1 MPRRLII
8 TLTAA
13 NRVGILAGVSN
24 ALAELSGD
32 LQEIRQTV
40 VQKFFTMIIAA
51 DFPAERDPQIV
62 LDHIRDV
69 CRPYS
74 VDVTLKGPLE
84 EHLQD
89 DACSKLQRY
98 WLTMR
103 GHNEP
108 EVMLRVSSRLA
119 QDQIDICNMHAV
131 STAQGEGFRF
141 LMEIA
146 VPPKVDIDLLQAD
159 LMCLGEEGK
168 MDGVALQEIELEDSA
183 IYQRTNMFM
192 ADLSAID

>member
-13 NRVGILAGVSN
+13 NRVGILAAVSN

-40 VQKFFTMIIAA
+40 VQKFFTMIIVA
-51 DFPAERDPQIV
+51 DFPSERDPQIV

-74 VDVTLKGPLE
+74 VDVTLKDPLAE
-84 EHLQD
+84 QLQA
-89 DACSKLQRY
+89 DASQELDRY

-103 GHNEP
+103 GRNEP
-108 EVMLRVSSRLA
+108 EVMRRVSARLA
-119 QDQIDICNMHAV
+119 QDRIDICNMHAV
-131 STAQGEGFRF
+131 STDQGDRFRF

-146 VPPKVDIDLLQAD
+146 VPKNLDIDLLQAD
-159 LMCLGEEGK
+159 LMCLGEQEK
-168 MDGVALQEIELEDSA
+168 LDGVAIQEIEREDSA

>member
-74 VDVTLKGPLE
+74 VDVTLKDPLD

-89 DACSKLQRY
+89 D
-98 WLTMR
+98 
-103 GHNEP
+103 E
-108 EVMLRVSSRLA
+108 
-119 QDQIDICNMHAV
+119 
-131 STAQGEGFRF
+131 
-141 LMEIA
+141 
-146 VPPKVDIDLLQAD
+146 
-159 LMCLGEEGK
+159 
-168 MDGVALQEIELEDSA
+168 
-183 IYQRTNMFM
+183 
-192 ADLSAID
+192 

>member
-1 MPRRLII
+1 MPRRLIV

-13 NRVGILAGVSN
+13 NRVGILAAVSN

-40 VQKFFTMIIAA
+40 VQKFFTMIIVA
-51 DFPAERDPQIV
+51 DFPEHREPQVV

-74 VDVTLKGPLE
+74 VDVTLKDPLDE
-84 EHLQD
+84 QLQN
-89 DACSKLQRY
+89 DAPQELARY

-108 EVMLRVSSRLA
+108 EVMRRVSSRLA
-119 QDQIDICNMHAV
+119 QDHIDICNMHAIN
-131 STAQGEGFRF
+131 TDQGDRFRF

-146 VPPKVDIDLLQAD
+146 VPANIDIDLLQAD
-159 LMCLGEEGK
+159 LMCLGEQGN
-168 MDGVALQEIELEDSA
+168 MDGVAIQEIELDDSA